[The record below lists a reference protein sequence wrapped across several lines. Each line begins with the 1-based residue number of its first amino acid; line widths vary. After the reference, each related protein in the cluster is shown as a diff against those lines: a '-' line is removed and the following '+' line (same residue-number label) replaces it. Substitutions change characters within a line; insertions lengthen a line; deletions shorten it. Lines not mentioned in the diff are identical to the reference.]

1 MKKKKWPLSKEA
13 EKRSKWPTQRE
24 VTQESTLVKLLVN
37 GGTMKVEVGGGG
49 IVFLRQS
56 IITQTINPNSHNLF

>member
-13 EKRSKWPTQRE
+13 EKRSKWPTHRE

-37 GGTMKVEVGGGG
+37 GGTMKVEVGGR
-49 IVFLRQS
+49 VFLRQS
-56 IITQTINPNSHNLF
+56 FAPLNSRGSSIAVKE